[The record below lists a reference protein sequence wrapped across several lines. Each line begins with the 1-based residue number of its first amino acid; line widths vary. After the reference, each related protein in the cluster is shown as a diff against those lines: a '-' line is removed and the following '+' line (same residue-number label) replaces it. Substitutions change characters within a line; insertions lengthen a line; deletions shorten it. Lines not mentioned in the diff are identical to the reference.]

1 MWCAWKIVMAGL
13 DRSAWGSSGIV
24 LLSTL
29 IVGGCSTN
37 VQKPLE
43 APAGTSVS
51 APQSVPEETPVAEP
65 EETVPLAAEAPVQET
80 PPETSEPE
88 DDSLVVIDTGV
99 IDVTERPQTL
109 ADAARA
115 ERERR
120 HVATPTDIVI
130 TDKTLEE
137 FATGDLTVA
146 SPSTA
151 DQEKESE
158 ASELQR
164 EMAEKEAY
172 WRASAREIR
181 QAWRDAYD
189 QIPVLEEKV
198 FQLRQ
203 AFFREDDGFYRDAEI
218 KPAWDRAI
226 EQLEQ
231 AHLEVEARQEEL
243 VVFLEEGHGAGALPG
258 WLREGIDLE
267 PDPQVVEEPTAEPG
281 EPVIYQPEAT
291 DPP

>member
-1 MWCAWKIVMAGL
+1 MAM
-13 DRSAWGSSGIV
+13 
-24 LLSTL
+24 L
-29 IVGGCSTN
+29 IMGGCSTN
-37 VQKPLE
+37 VSKPLE

-51 APQSVPEETPVAEP
+51 APQPMPEEAPVAEP
-65 EETVPLAAEAPVQET
+65 EEMVPPVPDTPVQATLPET
-80 PPETSEPE
+80 PEPE
-88 DDSLVVIDTGV
+88 DDSLVVIDTGA
-99 IDVTERPQTL
+99 IDITESPQTL

-120 HVATPTDIVI
+120 HIATPTDIVI
-130 TDKTLEE
+130 TDKTLKE

-146 SPSTA
+146 TPSTA
-151 DQEKESE
+151 AQKKVSE

-164 EMAEKEAY
+164 EMAEKEAF
-172 WRASAREIR
+172 WRAGVREIR

-189 QIPVLEEKV
+189 KIPVLEEKV

-231 AHLEVEARQEEL
+231 AHLEVAARQKEL
-243 VVFLEEGHGAGALPG
+243 AAFLEEGHGAGALPG

-267 PDPQVVEEPTAEPG
+267 PDPQVVEEPSAEPG